1 MIHYVDLFSRH
12 QSRDSATA
20 RTSSTGLGWMI
31 LSNSLRQATLIDNGL
46 SRDSILM
53 IPAQRIP
60 RNRNNLVFLQYLT
73 LVRSRSWG
81 RGPGP

>member
-12 QSRDSATA
+12 QSRDSATP